1 MTKNSL
7 ENFSSKYLFDKEQ
20 KTRFLI
26 SYCISVLY
34 KSISKFAKIEEKD
47 RLLDKNAFSEP
58 VYCQKSQQTFSVLL
72 VAVGEPDK
80 QYRGC
85 VQPVMLQLPHDIMD
99 RLK

>member
-1 MTKNSL
+1 M
-7 ENFSSKYLFDKEQ
+7 E
-20 KTRFLI
+20 
-26 SYCISVLY
+26 
-34 KSISKFAKIEEKD
+34 KIDDNTFRITNYEAGWD
-47 RLLDKNAFSEP
+47 NPRRS
-58 VYCQKSQQTFSVLL
+58 FSVLL